1 MYTKYLIASGFFLLF
16 KEFGELQIILIQN
29 DVAVYFVM
37 DIHKA
42 DYHSEYYLYSVAKQ
56 IHGCN
61 VLKLMTW
68 IETVKIEMLK
78 TILLNII

>member
-1 MYTKYLIASGFFLLF
+1 
-16 KEFGELQIILIQN
+16 
-29 DVAVYFVM
+29 M